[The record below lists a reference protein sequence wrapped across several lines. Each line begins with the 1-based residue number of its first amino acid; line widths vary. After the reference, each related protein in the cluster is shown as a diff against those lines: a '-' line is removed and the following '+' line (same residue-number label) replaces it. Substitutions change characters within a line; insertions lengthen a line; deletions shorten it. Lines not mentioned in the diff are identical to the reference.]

1 MLSKCTYATFT
12 HQEIILI
19 KNLRCDVTKL
29 PRYSA
34 ATAHERTIK
43 IRFTSDYVTQV
54 RAVAR
59 MREQSSFSTLRLRIE
74 KDIAKTKFLDVKAQN
89 FQSAKNKY
97 FGIESVEP
105 TFKLSSFN
113 KSSQRMR

>member
-1 MLSKCTYATFT
+1 MRIMIAFQHKIAPKIPVFAVLSKCAYATFT

-59 MREQSSFSTLRLRIE
+59 MREQSSFSTLR
-74 KDIAKTKFLDVKAQN
+74 
-89 FQSAKNKY
+89 
-97 FGIESVEP
+97 
-105 TFKLSSFN
+105 
-113 KSSQRMR
+113 